1 MLEDK
6 QSVIIIAV
14 QSRQKFFSPFIN
26 GKSNHIAFA
35 QVLELQDVFT

>member
-6 QSVIIIAV
+6 QSVIIISV
-14 QSRQKFFSPFIN
+14 RSRQKFFSPFIN
-26 GKSNHIAFA
+26 GESDHIAFA